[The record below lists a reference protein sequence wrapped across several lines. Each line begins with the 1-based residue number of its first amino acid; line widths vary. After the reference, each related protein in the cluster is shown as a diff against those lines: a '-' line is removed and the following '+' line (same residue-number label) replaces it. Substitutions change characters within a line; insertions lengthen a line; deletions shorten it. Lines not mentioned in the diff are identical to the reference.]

1 MICSIRIVHKAYLL
15 ETVRLVSFNRAP
27 VVANKVLLK
36 TSSYLIAGRVDSIKT
51 LLEIYVRIL
60 SKCSSHILLSS
71 LGIGP
76 RSVASIMIAKV
87 DLADLFKL
95 LLALGAHLLLLILDC
110 LDGAT
115 FLTLVLPSK

>member
-15 ETVRLVSFNRAP
+15 ETVRLVSFDRAP

-36 TSSYLIAGRVDSIKT
+36 TSSYLIAGRVNIKT

>member
-15 ETVRLVSFNRAP
+15 ETVRLVSFDRAP

-36 TSSYLIAGRVDSIKT
+36 TSSYLIAGRVNIKT

-110 LDGAT
+110 LNGAT